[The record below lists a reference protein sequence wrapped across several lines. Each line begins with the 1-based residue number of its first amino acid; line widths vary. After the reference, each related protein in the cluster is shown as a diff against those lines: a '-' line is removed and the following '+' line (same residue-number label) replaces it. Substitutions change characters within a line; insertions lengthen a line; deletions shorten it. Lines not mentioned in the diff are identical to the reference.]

1 MRIHLNWNK
10 AKVDDWMNEGNDNQL
25 DMEKNAVSIEKQH
38 KNEELIKRLI
48 KTEAAIKKAEA
59 DIKNSEKQ
67 IQQIK
72 KSKTWKQTASIR
84 NVLHASQDPQI
95 MDLENEVES
104 IRHELYAAKE
114 IINTL
119 KLESEKLDYNH
130 LWRMAK
136 EKKNEG
142 TLIAFMEDVM
152 ERKQSYDENYNH
164 LLKAAARLFMHE
176 KKAYKQ
182 LVYPKLLSG
191 LKVEDIPEFMIRSGL
206 SEEEISLK
214 PASSYRAS
222 LNMRMREHQ
231 LLGTLPEMLLDDKKV
246 AYRFMNRLNIR
257 TPEISERTYTL
268 EEIPEKNGIA
278 IKPNDGAG
286 ARGVYLVY
294 NNNDI
299 IDIKQSKTI
308 ANWQVLRKNMERDI
322 ESGRVSNNEWFFE
335 ELILEDKDKKIPAR
349 DIKFYCFYGK
359 VALILEIVRY
369 PEIKHCWWTASG
381 ERIGTGK
388 YDESLFKGQGVTN
401 AEIEM
406 ATAISAEIP
415 SPFIRIDFL
424 RSDEGLVFGEFTP
437 KPGNYDEFDIPTDK
451 WLGDYFIEAQGR
463 LTNDLINGKEFI
475 HYTNLKTNVYS
486 QD

>member
-1 MRIHLNWNK
+1 M
-10 AKVDDWMNEGNDNQL
+10 
-25 DMEKNAVSIEKQH
+25 
-38 KNEELIKRLI
+38 I

-59 DIKNSEKQ
+59 DIKSSEKQ
-67 IQQIK
+67 IQHIK

-84 NVLHASQDPQI
+84 KVLHANQDPQI
-95 MDLENEVES
+95 AELEKEVAS
-104 IRHELYAAKE
+104 VRHELYAAKE
-114 IINTL
+114 LIHSL
-119 KLESEKLDYNH
+119 KLETTKLDYNH
-130 LWRMAK
+130 LWRTAK
-136 EKKNEG
+136 EKKDKG
-142 TLIAFMEDVM
+142 TLIEFMEDIIDQ
-152 ERKQSYDENYNH
+152 KQTHDENYNH
-164 LLKAAARLFMHE
+164 LLKASARLFMND
-176 KKAYKQ
+176 KKTYKQ

-231 LLGTLPEMLLDDKKV
+231 LLGTLPEMLLDDKKL
-246 AYRFMNRLNIR
+246 AYQFMNRLNIR
-257 TPEISERTYTL
+257 TPEVSESTYTL

-278 IKPNDGAG
+278 IKPIDGAG

-322 ESGRVSNNEWFFE
+322 ESGRVSRNEWFIE
-335 ELILEDKDKKIPAR
+335 ELILEEKANKVPAR

-369 PEIKHCWWTASG
+369 PEIKYCWWTASG

-388 YDESLFKGQGVTN
+388 YDESLFKGNGVTN

-406 ATAISAEIP
+406 AKVISAEIP

-463 LTNDLINGKEFI
+463 LTNDLINGKEFS
-475 HYTNLKTNVYS
+475 HYKKLQAEVHLK
-486 QD
+486 D

>member
-1 MRIHLNWNK
+1 
-10 AKVDDWMNEGNDNQL
+10 MNEENDNQIDVQKSL
-25 DMEKNAVSIEKQH
+25 ASIERERD
-38 KNEELIKRLI
+38 NEELIKRLI
-48 KTEAAIKKAEA
+48 KTEAAIKKVEA

-67 IQQIK
+67 IQHIK

-84 NVLHASQDPQI
+84 KVLHTNQEPQI
-95 MDLENEVES
+95 ANLEKEIAS
-104 IRHELYAAKE
+104 IHHELSGAKE
-114 IINTL
+114 MINSL
-119 KLESEKLDYNH
+119 KIATSKLDYNH

-136 EKKNEG
+136 EKKDEG
-142 TLIAFMEDVM
+142 TLIDLMEDVI
-152 ERKQSYDENYNH
+152 EQKQTYDENYNH
-164 LLKAAARLFMHE
+164 LLKAAARLFMNE

-231 LLGTLPEMLLDDKKV
+231 LIGTLPEMLLDDKKL

-257 TPEISERTYTL
+257 TPEVSDRSYTL

-278 IKPNDGAG
+278 IKPIDGAG

-294 NNNDI
+294 TNNDI

-322 ESGRVSNNEWFFE
+322 ESGRVSRNEWFTE
-335 ELILEDKDKKIPAR
+335 ELILEDRDNKVPAR

-369 PEIKHCWWTASG
+369 PEIKYCWWTASG

-388 YDESLFKGQGVTN
+388 YDESLFKGKGVTN
-401 AEIEM
+401 AEVEI
-406 ATAISAEIP
+406 AKAISAEIP

-437 KPGNYDEFDIPTDK
+437 KPGNYDEFDNPTDK

-475 HYTNLKTNVYS
+475 HYTNLEADVHTR
-486 QD
+486 D